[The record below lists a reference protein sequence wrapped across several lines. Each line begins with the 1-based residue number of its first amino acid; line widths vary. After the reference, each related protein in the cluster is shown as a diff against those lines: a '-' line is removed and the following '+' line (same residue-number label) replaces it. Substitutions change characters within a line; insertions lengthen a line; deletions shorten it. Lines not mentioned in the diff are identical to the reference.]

1 MTAWVGARR
10 LWHKA
15 LVLIATAVPAPADD
29 ERLGFPLKQ
38 FRWKGDGPDTAAR
51 GALDLFAGT
60 GGAGRALLKLG
71 APWVL
76 LFDVVRSPD
85 QNLLDPDLRLRIEKR

>member
-1 MTAWVGARR
+1 MLQLFRR
-10 LWHKA
+10 QL
-15 LVLIATAVPAPADD
+15 TT
-29 ERLGFPLKQ
+29 RLGFPLKQ
-38 FRWKGDGPDTAAR
+38 FCWKGDGPDTAAR

-76 LFDVVRSPD
+76 PFDVVRSPD
-85 QNLLDPDLRLRIEKR
+85 QNLLDPDLRLRIEKMIEDGRVAVVCLG